1 MVKDVIRD
9 IKGRWLQFVAILLI
23 TALGVGFYIGI
34 QVTGYDMR
42 FTADQYMK
50 TSNALDLEV
59 RHTLG
64 IDEEMLTSLNKLTG
78 SQGQGIYDTD
88 AYIHLSSRDGV
99 ARVIEFTDATLN
111 DVLISK
117 E

>member
-64 IDEEMLTSLNKLTG
+64 IDEV
-78 SQGQGIYDTD
+78 D
-88 AYIHLSSRDGV
+88 YIIANHDVS
-99 ARVIEFTDATLN
+99 ARVIRN
-111 DVLISK
+111 SSK
-117 E
+117 